1 MTVRMILS
9 NLVLWEVA
17 DVILMYN
24 LYPSDSNSLL
34 VR

>member
-1 MTVRMILS
+1 MILS

-17 DVILMYN
+17 DVMFMYN
-24 LYPSDSNSLL
+24 LYPSDNKNLL

>member
-1 MTVRMILS
+1 MTLS
-9 NLVLWEVA
+9 NPVLWEVA

-24 LYPSDSNSLL
+24 LYPSDNKNLL